1 MIRLFVLIIL
11 FCYSTVAFAIDKE
24 KFCKII
30 KKYQD
35 KSFETSNGLKLQQL
49 RRKRKKDLSSLKSK
63 AFEWKGKIADIDSV
77 GSEYAYVSVRIC
89 EDTYV
94 KTWNNEFSDMTSKT
108 LIHIDSKMFD
118 QLIEFSEGDE
128 VKCSGTFSSSKEDY
142 FLETSMTEKGSLLE
156 PEFLVKFSSFEKVN

>member
-1 MIRLFVLIIL
+1 MQNN
-11 FCYSTVAFAIDKE
+11 
-24 KFCKII
+24 

-35 KSFETSNGLKLQQL
+35 KSFQTSNGLKLQQL

-63 AFEWKGKIADIDSV
+63 AFEWKGKIAAIDSV

-89 EDTYV
+89 EDTFV

-118 QLIEFSEGDE
+118 QLIEFEDCFE
-128 VKCSGTFSSSKEDY
+128 SSSKEWSWLHELIFKSVLLSEISVIEWY
-142 FLETSMTEKGSLLE
+142 SGSKIIKIE
-156 PEFLVKFSSFEKVN
+156 NPIIINPNK